1 MFLITAMMKT
11 QKPTT
16 TTSDIW
22 DISEIPIPG
31 SPGERT
37 FSVSPKPS
45 QSNSTGSQNY
55 GEEYKKSSRN
65 VVNLE
70 SVYKIQTSYFANRPD
85 PEVLQNHWASTDF
98 RWPA

>member
-1 MFLITAMMKT
+1 MFLITAMKT
-11 QKPTT
+11 QNSMTT
-16 TTSDIW
+16 
-22 DISEIPIPG
+22 PL
-31 SPGERT
+31 T
-37 FSVSPKPS
+37 FGIFQRPS

-70 SVYKIQTSYFANRPD
+70 SVYNIQQTSYFANRPN